1 MSYLNIN
8 YSTLEDAW
16 GSNFEKSKKK
26 IKQSNPLCKLYNN
39 QNAHVYKPYKTV
51 QDSTH
56 IKPIYEDDDYT
67 KYYGYQDGR
76 PFSKKSNKL
85 AKYKLKF
92 PYEKPKI
99 ASNVYVSDEDDDT
112 NDVYLDEEV
121 DRVVRTLPPTMK
133 KTKQIAPIIKK
144 KSKKYIPV
152 DYSFLE
158 EEDDEPTIVP
168 IKKYNKHFVIEEEE
182 EDDYD
187 RPDIYDIDAPS
198 SNNAK
203 SLLKKKIDQSFLNR
217 RSSTENLRDDALYT
231 ISPEYDSDDDF
242 EEYLLNK
249 KGSVDNEE
257 EYNTMLRTIYD
268 EEADEFPEEEDS
280 YKIKHTKSKR
290 YTNERVFLDLILYT
304 ISGIL
309 LIFIMEQFIQIGTK
323 IKTPL

>member
-26 IKQSNPLCKLYNN
+26 LKQSNPLCKLYNN
-39 QNAHVYKPYKTV
+39 QNASVYKPYKTV

-76 PFSKKSNKL
+76 PYSKKSNKL

-99 ASNVYVSDEDDDT
+99 ASNVYVSDEEDET
-112 NDVYLDEEV
+112 NDVYLEEEIG
-121 DRVVRTLPPTMK
+121 RVVRAPPPLKKKQLHVMK
-133 KTKQIAPIIKK
+133 KRP
-144 KSKKYIPV
+144 KKYIPV

-158 EEDDEPTIVP
+158 EEDEDPTIVP
-168 IKKYNKHFVIEEEE
+168 IKKYNKHFVIEEE
-182 EDDYD
+182 DDYNT
-187 RPDIYDIDAPS
+187 PDTYDIDAPS

-203 SLLKKKIDQSFLNR
+203 SLLKKKIDQSFLNQ
-217 RSSTENLRDDALYT
+217 RSSAEDLRHDALYT

-268 EEADEFPEEEDS
+268 EETDVFPEEEDS
-280 YKIKHTKSKR
+280 YKIKRNKSKR